1 MPIHNGR
8 INGSTKRTILDPLK
22 SKKASPDIDLPLK
35 KRRTFG
41 DCSNEQPLDFSLPKH
56 DQETNEESSS
66 AAISVKLEPA
76 GAEATMEFKI
86 SPSAMIPTGSLPL
99 NGFPLLPQLAS
110 PVAAAAFMNPAALA
124 LLGILQAQSAGVTPL
139 IPGSPMGLKSL
150 FGSNLLLGESQD
162 AVSTTANLNADRTSE
177 FHTIRPSNSVSPA
190 SSSNGGDD
198 QESLGQAEGSGSRS
212 SRRRNYKSMSRERRM
227 EANARERNRVHTIG
241 AAFDRLRRMVPS
253 FGAEQKL
260 SKLSIL
266 RITCKYILLLGA
278 MSGEDYS
285 IDQRNYSVSEC
296 VDMLSQTIIQESKL
310 KK

>member
-8 INGSTKRTILDPLK
+8 INGSSKRTILDPLK
-22 SKKASPDIDLPLK
+22 SKKVSPDIDLPLK

-56 DQETNEESSS
+56 EQETTEDDSSS
-66 AAISVKLEPA
+66 APISVKLEPVGTDA
-76 GAEATMEFKI
+76 AMEFKI
-86 SPSAMIPTGSLPL
+86 SPSTLIPTASLPL
-99 NGFPLLPQLAS
+99 NGFPLLPQLTS
-110 PVAAAAFMNPAALA
+110 PAAAAAFMNPAALA

-139 IPGSPMGLKSL
+139 MSGSPMGLKSL

-162 AVSTTANLNADRTSE
+162 SILNQTADRIGESQ
-177 FHTIRPSNSVSPA
+177 TIRPSNSVSPA
-190 SSSNGGDD
+190 SSSNAGDD
-198 QESLGQAEGSGSRS
+198 QESFGNTEGGDSRS